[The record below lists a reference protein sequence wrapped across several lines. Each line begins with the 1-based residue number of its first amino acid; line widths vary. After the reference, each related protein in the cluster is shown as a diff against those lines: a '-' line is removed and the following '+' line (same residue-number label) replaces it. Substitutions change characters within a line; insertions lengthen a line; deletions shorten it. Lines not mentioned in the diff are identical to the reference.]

1 MASTQE
7 SLSPC
12 GGLELRYGIMVGGG
26 SRLKE
31 REKTNSDWVY
41 RGCF

>member
-26 SRLKE
+26 VKVKGK
-31 REKTNSDWVY
+31 RED
-41 RGCF
+41 